1 MIAFNLS
8 YWIRFCSTNL
18 CAFLEYN
25 MLLHCNTVAHVA
37 VCVHQPAKAPPSVSW
52 PVPSAER

>member
-8 YWIRFCSTNL
+8 YGIRFCIMDL
-18 CAFLEYN
+18 CASLEYN
-25 MLLHCNTVAHVA
+25 MLLHCNTAAYVA
-37 VCVHQPAKAPPSVSW
+37 VCVHWPAKAPPSVFW